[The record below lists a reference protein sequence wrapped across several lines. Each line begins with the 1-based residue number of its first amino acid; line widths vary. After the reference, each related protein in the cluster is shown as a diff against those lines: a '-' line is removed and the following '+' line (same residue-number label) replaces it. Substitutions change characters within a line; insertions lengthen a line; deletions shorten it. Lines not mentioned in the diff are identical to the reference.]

1 MAKVNQPSQHV
12 PESIR
17 KLSQDLYDFLSNQ
30 RFFDY
35 QIWTRNGGA
44 EDYIEDLQDAVF
56 ASTELAR
63 FASEIRQIKLQIDT
77 LASESNINLLKA
89 KIKKLSVSIENLEE
103 QMCGPQD
110 LRPLE
115 RRIEDL
121 ENQGS
126 MTKDLRSI
134 ERRIESLEREIIPK
148 INLTQIEKRLSD
160 IEAQL

>member
-12 PESIR
+12 PDSIR
-17 KLSQDLYDFLSNQ
+17 ELSKDLFDFLSNQ

-44 EDYIEDLQDAVF
+44 EDFIQELQDAVF
-56 ASTELAR
+56 ASTELAK

-115 RRIEDL
+115 RRIE
-121 ENQGS
+121 
-126 MTKDLRSI
+126 
-134 ERRIESLEREIIPK
+134 SLEREIIPK
-148 INLTQIEKRLSD
+148 INLTQIEKRLID